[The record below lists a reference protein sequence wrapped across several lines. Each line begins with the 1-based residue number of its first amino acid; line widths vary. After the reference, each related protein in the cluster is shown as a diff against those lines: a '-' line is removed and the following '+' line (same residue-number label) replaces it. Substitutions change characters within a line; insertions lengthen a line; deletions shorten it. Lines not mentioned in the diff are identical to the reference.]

1 MLPYVRGHFG
11 KSEMALKDCVASRMR
26 GFSLLEV
33 LVAFVIL
40 ALALGV
46 IMRIFS
52 QGMSR
57 VSDSDRYA
65 RAVTL
70 AESKL
75 AQVGADIPLEEDE
88 LYGKADAALNWRVR
102 LAAYEPDPVQAEK
115 PDAPVKPLPP
125 VRLLQVE
132 VEVTWAG
139 AEAAPHSVRLATLKL
154 APRKVP

>member
-1 MLPYVRGHFG
+1 MSPYSARVCANR
-11 KSEMALKDCVASRMR
+11 AR

-40 ALALGV
+40 ALALAV

-57 VSDSDRYA
+57 VGESENYA
-65 RAVTL
+65 RAVML

-75 AQVGADIPLEEDE
+75 AQLGAGIPLEEGE
-88 LYGKADAALNWRVR
+88 LSGESEDALRWRVR
-102 LAAYEPDPVQAEK
+102 LAGYEADK
-115 PDAPVKPLPP
+115 PIPAREGEPPRAVLP

-132 VEVTWAG
+132 VEVSWDGGQAG
-139 AEAAPHSVRLATLKL
+139 PRSIRQVTLKL
-154 APRKVP
+154 APRIM

>member
-1 MLPYVRGHFG
+1 M
-11 KSEMALKDCVASRMR
+11 SRYSTDARAR

-57 VSDSDRYA
+57 VGESDDYA
-65 RAVTL
+65 RAVML

-75 AQVGADIPLEEDE
+75 AELGAGIALEEGE
-88 LYGKADAALNWRVR
+88 QSGAGEDALRWRVR
-102 LAAYEPDPVQAEK
+102 LAPYDAEPPQAAGK
-115 PDAPVKPLPP
+115 DVPVKPVLP
-125 VRLLQVE
+125 VRLLRVE
-132 VEVTWAG
+132 VEVSWGGFA
-139 AEAAPHSVRLATLKL
+139 AAPRSIRLATLKL
-154 APRKVP
+154 APRTAL

>member
-1 MLPYVRGHFG
+1 MSTDVCAPCR
-11 KSEMALKDCVASRMR
+11 SR

-57 VSDSDRYA
+57 VSESDRYA
-65 RAVTL
+65 RAVML

-88 LYGKADAALNWRVR
+88 LSGKSEEALNWRVR

-115 PDAPVKPLPP
+115 QDAPVQPLPP

-132 VEVTWAG
+132 VEVSWAG
-139 AEAAPHSVRLATLKL
+139 AEAAPHSIRLAALKL
-154 APRKVP
+154 APRKLP